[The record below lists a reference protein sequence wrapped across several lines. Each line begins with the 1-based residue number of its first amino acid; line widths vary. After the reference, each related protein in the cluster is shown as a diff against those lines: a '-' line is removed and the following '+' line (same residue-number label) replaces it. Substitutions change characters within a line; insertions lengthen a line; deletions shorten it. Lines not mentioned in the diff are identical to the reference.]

1 VNEDV
6 DGVGARL
13 TGSSDREFKGR
24 GRGVG
29 RGVGRRVGR
38 GVERGVVR
46 GATRGVGDKGQNS
59 PLPGPPCV
67 AAVSLVMGV
76 LRGAQ
81 SDAV

>member
-1 VNEDV
+1 V
-6 DGVGARL
+6 
-13 TGSSDREFKGR
+13 TGSSDREFNGR

-38 GVERGVVR
+38 GVERRVVR
-46 GATRGVGDKGQNS
+46 GARRGVGDKGQNS
-59 PLPGPPCV
+59 PRPGPSSTT
-67 AAVSLVMGV
+67 AVSLVMGA